1 MLITVEITCHHS
13 LCKWS
18 IPWYGTPG
26 SHP

>member
-13 LCKWS
+13 KWS